1 MIANTGVALPVIG
14 KGFNFGHWDTAMQV
28 RVDVVRIGGRAL
40 FVVGIDKEYLLAGS
54 VTGSVDNENGSG
66 NAGTVKKGRWQTDN
80 RFKIAAA

>member
-1 MIANTGVALPVIG
+1 
-14 KGFNFGHWDTAMQV
+14 MQV